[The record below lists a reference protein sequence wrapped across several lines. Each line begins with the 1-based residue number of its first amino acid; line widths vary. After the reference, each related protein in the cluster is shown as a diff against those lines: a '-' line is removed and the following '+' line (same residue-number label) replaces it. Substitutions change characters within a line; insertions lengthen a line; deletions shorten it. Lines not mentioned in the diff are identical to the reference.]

1 MHLTY
6 LTTYLPSKLC
16 FSNTLKDDERG
27 GECEECKSVCESY
40 SEEERECDR
49 KRDSERGGEV
59 RVRIRR
65 VSVGPTHT
73 TTTLLN
79 GEKWVCV

>member
-49 KRDSERGGEV
+49 KRDSELMFGNNKV
-59 RVRIRR
+59 SYR
-65 VSVGPTHT
+65 VSRKI
-73 TTTLLN
+73 
-79 GEKWVCV
+79 EF